1 MQQKAS
7 ENNPRLFSS
16 GGVNVAA
23 GNGNIRAYKKPI
35 NLNIGMIFFAVILLY
50 VIICVFIYFNK
61 KQIYGY
67 EVKTGSLSE
76 TNVYEAIALREESVI
91 TSTNAG
97 YINYFAKEGER
108 IGAYQLVCTVD
119 ESGQILELVDGADN
133 SEVLLSEKDLLE
145 IRGQVADFAG
155 SFNKNHFSTTYDF
168 KFNIDGS
175 VLKFANSNLLN
186 NISSLYGSSVGNSIN
201 VCNAPESG
209 IVIYSVDGYEDKTA
223 SDISKEW
230 FEKENY
236 EKVQL
241 INNDIVENGDAI
253 FKLATD
259 ERWSLLFPLEKSRA
273 DELLEEEYVKVRF
286 LKNQNES
293 WGKVSVVTGT
303 DNETYVQLTFTNSMI
318 TFATDRYVD
327 IELIL
332 DVESGLKVPNSAI
345 VEKEFFLIPTSF
357 VQKGGKN
364 ANMGVLRETYNE
376 DGSVIPE
383 FIEVTIYNEENG
395 EYYLDDSILRAG
407 DNLLRTDSNEKHTVS
422 KSGTLVGVYNINKG
436 YADFK
441 QIQILNQNDEY
452 SIIKSNTQ
460 YGLIAYDHIVLDAES
475 VNEDEFIYD

>member
-1 MQQKAS
+1 M
-7 ENNPRLFSS
+7 P
-16 GGVNVAA
+16 A
-23 GNGNIRAYKKPI
+23 GNENVRAYKKPI

-50 VIICVFIYFNK
+50 VIICVFMYFNK

-67 EVKTGSLSE
+67 EVKAGSLSE
-76 TNVYEAIALREESVI
+76 TNVYEAIALREETVVK
-91 TSTNAG
+91 STNAG

-119 ESGQILELVDGADN
+119 ESGQILELVNSVDGA
-133 SEVLLSEKDLLE
+133 EVLLGEKDLME

-155 SFNKNHFSTTYDF
+155 SFQKNHFSTVYDF
-168 KFNIDGS
+168 KFTIDGS

-186 NISSLYGSSVGNSIN
+186 NINSLYSTSIGSSIN

-209 IVIYSVDGYEDKTA
+209 IVVYSVDGFEDKKA
-223 SDISKEW
+223 SEISMDW

-236 EKVQL
+236 EKMQL
-241 INNDIVENGDAI
+241 INNDIVESGDI
-253 FKLATD
+253 IYKLSTD
-259 ERWSLLFPLEKSRA
+259 EHWSLLFPLDKERA
-273 DELLEEEYVKVRF
+273 DVLLEEEYVKVRF

-293 WGKVSVVTGT
+293 WGKVNVITGQ

-318 TFATDRYVD
+318 TFATDRFVD

-345 VEKEFFLIPTSF
+345 VEKEFFLIPVDF
-357 VQKGGKN
+357 VEKGGKN
-364 ANMGVLRETYNE
+364 GNQGVLRETYNE
-376 DGSVIPE
+376 DGSSIPE
-383 FIEVTIYNEENG
+383 FIEVSIYNEENG
-395 EYYLDDSILRAG
+395 EYYIDDSVLRVG
-407 DNLLRTDSNEKHTVS
+407 DNLLRTNSNEKHTVS

-441 QIQILNQNDEY
+441 QIQILNQNEEY
-452 SIIKSNTQ
+452 SIIKSNTN

-475 VNEDEFIYD
+475 VNEDEFIYE

>member
-1 MQQKAS
+1 M
-7 ENNPRLFSS
+7 
-16 GGVNVAA
+16 AA
-23 GNGNIRAYKKPI
+23 GNGNVRAYKKPI

-50 VIICVFIYFNK
+50 VIICVFMYFNK

-67 EVKTGSLSE
+67 EVKSGSLSE
-76 TNVYEAIALREESVI
+76 TNVYEAIALREEVVVNSVN
-91 TSTNAG
+91 SG

-119 ESGQILELVDGADN
+119 ESGQILELVEGIDN
-133 SEVLLSEKDLLE
+133 SQILLSEKDLLE

-155 SFNKNHFSTTYDF
+155 SFNRNHFSTAYDF
-168 KFNIDGS
+168 KFSIDGS
-175 VLKFANSNLLN
+175 VLKFANTNLLD
-186 NISSLYGSSVGNSIN
+186 NINSLYGTSIGSSIN
-201 VCNAPESG
+201 ICNAPTSG
-209 IVIYSVDGYEDKTA
+209 IVVYSVDGFESKT
-223 SDISKEW
+223 SSEISKEW

-241 INNDIVENGDAI
+241 ISNNIVEDGDTI
-253 FKLATD
+253 YKLATD
-259 ERWSLLFPLEKSRA
+259 ERWSLLFPLEKERA
-273 DELLEEEYVKVRF
+273 QELLEEEYVKVRF

-293 WGKVSVVTGT
+293 WGKVNVITGL
-303 DNETYVQLTFTNSMI
+303 DNETYVELTFTNSMI

-345 VEKEFFLIPTSF
+345 VEKEFFLIPTAF
-357 VQKGGKN
+357 VEKGGKN
-364 ANMGVLRETYNE
+364 AAMGVLRETYNE

-383 FIEVTIYNEENG
+383 FIEVSIYNEENG
-395 EYYLDDSILRAG
+395 EYYIDDSVLRAG
-407 DNLLRTDSNEKHTVS
+407 DNLLRTDSNERHTVS

-441 QIQILNQNDEY
+441 QIQILNQNEEY
-452 SIIKSNTQ
+452 SIIQSNTK